1 MLPYVN
7 YSLLT
12 GDLLPAAAHPES
24 QAPSILTG
32 GFAPCGRTSQKP
44 GSEYP
49 HRGFAPCG
57 RTSPPA
63 WRRALQKGTKKPLEQ
78 VLRPLCTLLR

>member
-1 MLPYVN
+1 MSIIHSSP
-7 YSLLT
+7 
-12 GDLLPAAAHPES
+12 GDLLLAAAHPETGPPAPLTRDLLPAVAHPKS
-24 QAPSILTG
+24 QAPGILTG
-32 GFAPCGRTSQKP
+32 GFAP
-44 GSEYP
+44 Y
-49 HRGFAPCG
+49 G

>member
-32 GFAPCGRTSQKP
+32 GFAPCGRTS
-44 GSEYP
+44 
-49 HRGFAPCG
+49 
-57 RTSPPA
+57 PPA

-78 VLRPLCTLLR
+78 ALRPLCTLLR